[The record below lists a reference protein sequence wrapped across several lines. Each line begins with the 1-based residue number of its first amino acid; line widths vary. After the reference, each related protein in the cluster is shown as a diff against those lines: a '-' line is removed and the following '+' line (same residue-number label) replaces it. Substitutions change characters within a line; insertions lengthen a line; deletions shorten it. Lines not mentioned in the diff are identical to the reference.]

1 MKKIDPDSPINR
13 QYVTEPREGTKQ
25 RPPRTWS
32 SASPAKT
39 PQASLLVPVH
49 PSISTKSTRAQGTT
63 WSGIDWS
70 ESKKVSPAA
79 ITSSA
84 GLLSPSFVSLSQPP
98 TSPVD
103 SRSKP
108 WTKSASPLLKE
119 DISSEEKLEEFLA
132 DVEGKMLESSSVKTP
147 ANISLMTPPPTL
159 RGVSTIS
166 TPTSGQ
172 ALSSTT
178 KNTPVRTMRISPS
191 PQKFGPSPRKGE
203 GELPPPMSMEQATE
217 SFQKLGVYPQIEQ
230 WKDQI
235 RQWFSK
241 DLLNPL
247 VSKVDGSHT
256 QVTQAA
262 AKLGLS
268 INVSR
273 IGGTTSDNVGS
284 SQTTDP
290 LTREWACTF
299 SPDEDALLHQL
310 RAYVVQIRDASPSKI
325 SSFLSPL
332 HVCCSY
338 MTLVILI
345 ISMVM
350 IVFNNSL

>member
-1 MKKIDPDSPINR
+1 M
-13 QYVTEPREGTKQ
+13 
-25 RPPRTWS
+25 
-32 SASPAKT
+32 
-39 PQASLLVPVH
+39 VPVH

-79 ITSSA
+79 VTSSS
-84 GLLSPSFVSLSQPP
+84 GLVSPSFVSLSQPP

-132 DVEGKMLESSSVKTP
+132 DVEGKMLESSSVKMP

-203 GELPPPMSMEQATE
+203 GELPSPMSMEQATE

-230 WKDQI
+230 WRDQI

-247 VSKVDGSHT
+247 VSKIDGSHI

-325 SSFLSPL
+325 SMF
-332 HVCCSY
+332 
-338 MTLVILI
+338 
-345 ISMVM
+345 
-350 IVFNNSL
+350 